1 MDATKS
7 INGRP
12 SKLSPTNIRHA
23 VHLLST
29 DRAESAVQVARHLRD
44 ITNTP
49 LSPQTV
55 RRHLKKA
62 GLKAVVRKNKPLLTP
77 RHRRNRL
84 DYAIAH
90 QDWTVDGWKRVT
102 FSDEA
107 KTNILGS
114 YGRKWA
120 QNLP

>member
-7 INGRP
+7 TGGHP

-44 ITNTP
+44 VTNTP
-49 LSPQTV
+49 LPLQTV
-55 RRHLKKA
+55 RRHSKKA
-62 GLKAVVRKNKPLLTP
+62 GLKAVVKKNKPLLTH

-84 DYAIAH
+84 DHAIAH
-90 QDWTVDGWKRVT
+90 QDWTVEDWKRVW
-102 FSDEA
+102 FSD
-107 KTNILGS
+107 KTKINCLGS
-114 YGRKWA
+114 DGRKFV
-120 QNLP
+120 